1 MTIEEELEFDEL
13 LEKLLWLEEEIKACA
28 EEDYLDEF
36 TVAYLKNLINYW
48 EKDNKRISE
57 LISTL

>member
-1 MTIEEELEFDEL
+1 MTPEEESELDEL

-36 TVAYLKNLINYW
+36 TVAYLKNLLNYW
-48 EKDNKRISE
+48 ERDSKRIYE
-57 LISTL
+57 LIRTL